1 MPPTL
6 SLTRPALLA
15 GLLATTGLALPAVA
29 QAPAAE
35 SAQAL
40 RRFDI
45 PAQKLP
51 AALAAF
57 GLQSGLQISYPSALD
72 AGATAPGVNGLMT
85 PEEGLR
91 RLLAGSGL
99 TWRFAGPGT
108 VTLVPLP
115 RPAAEGAMALPQ
127 VDVQAAA
134 ARGYSPVAG
143 MVAPVSAT
151 ASKTDT
157 ALSEIPQSI
166 SVVPRAQLEQQNVQS
181 VSEALRYVPGVAIE
195 SYGVDPKGFDWIL
208 LRGFNAQGTSDYRD
222 GIRQANNSYSFF
234 RTEPYALERIEI
246 LRGPASVLYGQA
258 DAGGIVNRVSKR
270 PSATPAREVLL
281 QAGNNNRLQAAIDA
295 TGPLDENGHFLYR
308 LVGVVRRSDTGF
320 TYGNGQEVGD
330 DRVYIA
336 PSLTWAPDASTSV
349 TLFAD
354 YLRDESGGTINLV
367 TRDARPTRT
376 LVGDPNFDLFSQKQF
391 NVGYQFEHRFNSALT
406 LRQNLRY
413 GEVDILLNNLQLL
426 TLGADGRTYSR
437 YARRFDE
444 HLSQFSVDTHLQA
457 DVSTGPVAHTLLAG
471 IDYYRTAGRVRRS
484 IGTAPSLDRLNPVY
498 GVSIPYPTTP
508 QVDYNTWYDQ
518 LGLYLQDQ
526 AKIDR
531 WIFTL
536 GGRFDSFSSDTH
548 NELART
554 RSSLDDTAFTGRAG
568 ISYAAPWGVTPY
580 VSYSESFVPNS
591 GIASPAN
598 GSTPFA
604 PSFGRQWE
612 AGIKY
617 QPLGTELLLTAAV
630 FDIVKSNVLTTDL
643 RSPGFSVAEGEVRSR
658 GLELEGRASPAP
670 GLDLL
675 ASYTYTDAEVTR
687 SNSGNRGQAPT
698 LVPRHMASAWANYRV
713 PEGLLESLSLGAGIR
728 YVGQSWGDGA
738 NTLRIAA
745 HTLLDMAIGYDI
757 GPARLQLTATNLT
770 DQRVISTCG
779 AQDACYLAAGRTVI
793 AGLRYRF

>member
-1 MPPTL
+1 MRPT
-6 SLTRPALLA
+6 SLAARHALA
-15 GLLATTGLALPAVA
+15 WLLATTCLAAPAFA
-29 QAPAAE
+29 QAPAAAE
-35 SAQAL
+35 TAQAL

-45 PAQKLP
+45 PSQPLP

-57 GLQSGLQISYPSALD
+57 GLQSGLQVSYPSALD
-72 AGATAPGVNGLMT
+72 AGATAPGVSGVMT

-91 RLLAGSGL
+91 RLLSGSGL

-115 RPAAEGAMALPQ
+115 RPAADGAMALPQ

-134 ARGYSPVAG
+134 SRGYSPVVG
-143 MVAPVSAT
+143 MVAPLSAT

-157 ALSEIPQSI
+157 PLSEIPQSI

-181 VSEALRYVPGVAIE
+181 ISEALRYVPGVAIE

-222 GIRQANNSYSFF
+222 GLRQANNSYSFF
-234 RTEPYALERIEI
+234 RSEPYALERIEI

-270 PSATPAREVLL
+270 PSATPAREVLI
-281 QAGNNNRLQAAIDA
+281 QAGNNNRLQAAVDA
-295 TGPLDENGHFLYR
+295 TGPLDQDGHFLYR

-320 TYGNGQEVGD
+320 AYGNGQEVGD
-330 DRVYIA
+330 DRIYIA
-336 PSLTWAPDASTSV
+336 PSLTWAPDSSTSV

-354 YLRDESGGTINLV
+354 YLRDESGGTINLI
-367 TRDARPTRT
+367 TRGARPSRN

-391 NVGYQFEHRFNSALT
+391 NIGYQFEHRFNSTLT

-413 GEVDILLNNLQLL
+413 AEVDVLLNNLQLL
-426 TLGADGRTYSR
+426 ALGADGRTYSR

-444 HLSQFSVDTHLQA
+444 HLSQFSVDTQLQA
-457 DVSTGPVAHTLLAG
+457 DFTTGPVAHTLLG
-471 IDYYRTAGRVRRS
+471 GVDYYRTAGRVRRS

-498 GVSIPYPTTP
+498 GVSIAYPTLP
-508 QVDYNTWYDQ
+508 QVDYNSWYDQ

-526 AKIDR
+526 ARIDR

-536 GGRFDSFSSDTH
+536 GGRFDSYSSDTH

-554 RSSLDDTAFTGRAG
+554 RTSQDDTTFTGRAG

-591 GIASPAN
+591 GISSPAT
-598 GSTPFA
+598 GSRPFE

-612 AGIKY
+612 AGVKY
-617 QPLGTELLLTAAV
+617 QPDGMDALLTAAV

-643 RSPGFSVAEGEVRSR
+643 RSAGFSVAEGEVRSR
-658 GLELEGRASPAP
+658 GLELEGRASLVR

-687 SNSGNRGQAPT
+687 SNSGTAGKEPT
-698 LVPRHMASAWANYRV
+698 LVPRHMASAWAHYRV
-713 PEGLLESLSLGAGIR
+713 PGGVLESLSLGAGIR
-728 YVGQSWGDGA
+728 YIGATWGDQA
-738 NTLRIAA
+738 NTLRVAA
-745 HTLLDMAIGYDI
+745 HTLLDLALGYEIGR
-757 GPARLQLTATNLT
+757 ARLQLTATNLT
-770 DQRVISTCG
+770 DERVISTCG

-793 AGLRYRF
+793 AGVRYRF